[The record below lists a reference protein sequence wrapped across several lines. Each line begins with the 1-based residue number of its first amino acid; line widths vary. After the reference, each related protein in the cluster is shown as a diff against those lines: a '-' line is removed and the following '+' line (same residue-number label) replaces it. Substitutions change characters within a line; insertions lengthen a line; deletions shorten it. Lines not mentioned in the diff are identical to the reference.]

1 MVERLEYHA
10 LCQNKLITNLWM
22 SNLRTD
28 LDRWKE
34 NLTNLQTHST
44 ISFRWLS
51 NLYYYNILA
60 LFPNMNLALQ
70 SEEVFHVVSA
80 ASQVLRNF
88 RFVQIPEQK
97 ACYTWTAVCPFNSPS
112 PPPTDSLCSSH
123 INSKR
128 GSLFCIVSGPHKHDS
143 YLSFKAGRTCRQLS
157 WHALLHFRNSR

>member
-1 MVERLEYHA
+1 
-10 LCQNKLITNLWM
+10 M

-60 LFPNMNLALQ
+60 LFPNMNLAVQ
-70 SEEVFHVVSA
+70 SEEVFHVVRA

-97 ACYTWTAVCPFNSPS
+97 ACYTWTAVWPFNSPS
-112 PPPTDSLCSSH
+112 PSPLLTAFAAHTSIPSGDHSSV
-123 INSKR
+123 
-128 GSLFCIVSGPHKHDS
+128 LF
-143 YLSFKAGRTCRQLS
+143 LGRTNTIRT
-157 WHALLHFRNSR
+157 